1 MRLAIRALR
10 LVGRIII
17 SSHYGLIAQM
27 LDGFFL
33 ISLMWDALLVLS
45 RVSSEENG
53 IIYSWLKRPGLAS
66 GLLISL
72 G

>member
-27 LDGFFL
+27 LDGLFL
-33 ISLMWDALLVLS
+33 VSLIWDALLVLL
-45 RVSSEENG
+45 RVSPEQNG
-53 IIYSWLKRPGLAS
+53 IIYSWLKQPGLVM

>member
-33 ISLMWDALLVLS
+33 VSLIWDALLVLS

-53 IIYSWLKRPGLAS
+53 IIHSWLKRPGLAS

>member
-10 LVGRIII
+10 LVGRIFI

-27 LDGFFL
+27 LDEFFL
-33 ISLMWDALLVLS
+33 VSLIWDALLVLS

-53 IIYSWLKRPGLAS
+53 IIYSWLKRPGLVS

>member
-33 ISLMWDALLVLS
+33 VSLIWDALLVLS

-53 IIYSWLKRPGLAS
+53 IIYSWLKQPGLVM

>member
-1 MRLAIRALR
+1 MRLAICALR

-17 SSHYGLIAQM
+17 SSRYGLIAQM
-27 LDGFFL
+27 LDGLFL
-33 ISLMWDALLVLS
+33 VSLIWDALFVLL

-53 IIYSWLKRPGLAS
+53 IINSWPKRPGLAS

>member
-27 LDGFFL
+27 LDGLFL
-33 ISLMWDALLVLS
+33 VSLIWDALLVLL
-45 RVSSEENG
+45 RVSPEENG
-53 IIYSWLKRPGLAS
+53 IINSWPKRPGLVM

>member
-33 ISLMWDALLVLS
+33 VSLIWDALLVLL
-45 RVSSEENG
+45 RVLAEENG
-53 IIYSWLKRPGLAS
+53 ITYSWSERPGLGM
-66 GLLISL
+66 GLPVSL

>member
-33 ISLMWDALLVLS
+33 VSLIWDALLVLS

-53 IIYSWLKRPGLAS
+53 IIDSWLKRPGLAS